1 MMAEEKLYSY
11 EVTCAGGFEDV
22 LIDEIRE
29 CLGKRVV
36 GLREERGEVGRLF
49 FDYEGSPRKLLE
61 LECATGIYS
70 VVTQLHD
77 VTVGAAGLERIRQRL
92 KSLPLAS
99 MRRLAGVAGE
109 LRDATGY
116 QLRVHQRGAHRFT
129 ASDVEAAI
137 RQVLAEQGLSAQ
149 PGGLD
154 LELRLQKRRAQ
165 LKLTLRNS
173 PRAGAIE
180 AEGLPAAYVAAI
192 VRMLGLDD
200 SDDLLLIQGQ
210 AQAAIAAARVSGS
223 QTVATSR
230 QRSRGDSAPVVVCAD
245 NQLSIGLATMTAAII
260 IVGDDHAVIPG
271 SGQVRLQQAVECVA
285 EDGVIAALVPRSDSF
300 AARLPQWGL
309 PLEVIGAVPLY
320 IRRKRWALFLLQ
332 RLPLLHLV

>member
-1 MMAEEKLYSY
+1 MAEEKLYSY

-29 CLGKRVV
+29 RLGKRVV
-36 GLREERGEVGRLF
+36 GLREERGEVGRVF

-61 LECATGIYS
+61 LECATGICS
-70 VVTQLHD
+70 VVRQMHD
-77 VTVGAAGLERIRQRL
+77 VTVGPAGLERIRQRL
-92 KSLPLAS
+92 TSLPLDS

-109 LRDATGY
+109 LHEATGY
-116 QLRVHQRGAHRFT
+116 RLRVHQRGAHRFT
-129 ASDVEAAI
+129 ASDVEAAA
-137 RQVLAEQGLSAQ
+137 RQVLETQELSAS

-154 LELRLQKRRAQ
+154 LELRLQKRRAH
-165 LKLTLRNS
+165 LKLALRNN

-180 AEGLPAAYVAAI
+180 TEGLPAAYVAAI

-200 SDDLLLIQGQ
+200 SDDLLLIQAQ

-223 QTVATSR
+223 QIVATSR
-230 QRSRGDSAPVVVCAD
+230 RRSQGNRAPFVVCAD
-245 NQLSIGLATMTAAII
+245 DQLPIGSATMTAAII
-260 IVGDDHAVIPG
+260 IVGDDHDTVPG
-271 SGQVRLQQAVECVA
+271 SGQVRLQQVVECVA

-320 IRRKRWALFLLQ
+320 IRRQRWALFLLQ
-332 RLPLLHLV
+332 RLPLLHLG